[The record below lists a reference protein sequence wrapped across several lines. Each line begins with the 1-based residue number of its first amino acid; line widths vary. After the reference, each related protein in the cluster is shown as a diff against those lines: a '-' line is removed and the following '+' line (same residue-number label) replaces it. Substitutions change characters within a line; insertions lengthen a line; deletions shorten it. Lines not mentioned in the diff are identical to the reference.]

1 MAYYYVA
8 KILYI
13 YIYITDIELTI
24 FKTIVINMK
33 HAQLWVIIIQK
44 QFKYFLNYDADRNIE
59 VQISN
64 NLTLKVSTRLYTKL
78 IMEVE

>member
-1 MAYYYVA
+1 LAYYYVA